1 MQPIG
6 PLMHEHRLIE
16 RMIAL
21 MGRELERLDRDG
33 EPDLRFIDHSTDFF
47 RYFADACHHGKE
59 DQLLFPAALAK
70 PDLEERYRKLTVR
83 LQREHVYARGLT
95 LKLEDASRRRR
106 AGGGTESVQAIRD
119 ALHRIVRFYPRH
131 IATEDKEYF
140 HQVMDCFD
148 QGEQQAMLREFDEVE
163 KRVLHERYREMVEE
177 HEGGHRGREP

>member
-21 MGRELERLDRDG
+21 MGRELERLNRG
-33 EPDLRFIDHSTDFF
+33 EEPDLRFIDHSTDFF

-59 DQLLFPAALAK
+59 DQFLFPAALAK
-70 PDLEERYRKLTVR
+70 PDLEERYRKLTGR
-83 LQREHVYARGLT
+83 LQREHVYARSLT
-95 LKLEDASRRRR
+95 QRLEKAASGRH
-106 AGGGTESVQAIRD
+106 AGGGAESVQAIRD
-119 ALHRIVRFYPRH
+119 ALHRIVQFYPRH

-148 QGEQQAMLREFDEVE
+148 KDEQQAMLLEFDKVE
-163 KRVLHERYREMVEE
+163 KRVLHERYREMVQE
-177 HEGGHRGREP
+177 HEGG